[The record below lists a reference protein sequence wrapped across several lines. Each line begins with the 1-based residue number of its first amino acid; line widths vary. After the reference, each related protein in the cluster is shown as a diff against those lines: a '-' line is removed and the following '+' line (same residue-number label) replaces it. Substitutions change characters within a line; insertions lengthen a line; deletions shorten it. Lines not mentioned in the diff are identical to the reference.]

1 MSRPRS
7 PRSRVTIYRLI
18 PSGPI
23 AGHIRSKY
31 ADRTEFTAGPAEVA
45 RITGW
50 LVRGHISTSQA
61 KWASDL
67 ASIAGLTSLQ
77 LGNQTAAAVLLLP
90 ISEVIYAVSY
100 GMGHF
105 LVSYETVDPGF
116 GLRYAARKLNP
127 DELRSVT
134 RHTLD
139 KRAQIDR
146 RSLPSGGDVRAFDL
160 ADLGSVPSKVIGR
173 AIELGDSGKF
183 VTVRCADSLNIPLG
197 RTADAL
203 VQDLREIEQVLRCPV
218 ADPDLE
224 LLSRLLPLGDRDPR
238 RRKLNQQMATAL
250 RNGPG
255 ADRLGVAWPWGQ
267 ADEFPVVNFV
277 VVGGSGVP
285 ERRAEWLTIDGIT
298 TLLGEFPDRD
308 PLDLLKQVKVTLH
321 AGEDES
327 DLVSPAIPL
336 LKWVAFEIRDGDK
349 LYFFHDGRW
358 FAMDGEYG
366 KYVHREADRILSA
379 PSSLTLISWQDGWDE
394 ERYNKEAA
402 KADSR
407 LVLLDRRKIHTD
419 FHRHGI
425 EACDLLGPGD
435 ELIHVKRLR
444 RSGDASYLF
453 SQALVSA
460 SALILDGQARVK
472 FAERVARHSGGTRAA
487 PELPKQVILAI
498 GGRGVLT
505 ADNLFTFSQVTLV
518 RLVQH
523 LESQGVTVRI
533 LSIPTP

>member
-1 MSRPRS
+1 MPRQRS
-7 PRSRVTIYRLI
+7 PRSRDTIYRLI
-18 PSGPI
+18 PAGPI

-31 ADRTEFTAGPAEVA
+31 ADRDEFTAGPAEVA
-45 RITGW
+45 GVTGW
-50 LVRGHISTSQA
+50 LVHGHVATSQA
-61 KWASDL
+61 KWAAGLADL
-67 ASIAGLTSLQ
+67 AGLDDLR

-90 ISEVIYAVSY
+90 IGDVIYAVSF

-105 LVSYETVDPGF
+105 LLAYENVDPGF

-127 DELRSVT
+127 GELRSVT

-173 AIELGDSGKF
+173 AVELGDSGKF

-197 RTADAL
+197 RTAGAL
-203 VQDLREIEQVLRCPV
+203 VRDLREIEQVLQAPV

-238 RRKLNQQMATAL
+238 RRTLNQHLAAAL
-250 RNGPG
+250 RGGAG
-255 ADRLGVAWPWGQ
+255 ADRLGVAWPWDQ
-267 ADEFPVVNFV
+267 ADEFSVVDFV
-277 VVGGSGVP
+277 AVGGPGVP
-285 ERRAEWLTIDGIT
+285 ETRAEWLTIDAIAA
-298 TLLGEFPDRD
+298 LLGEFPGRD
-308 PLDLLKQVKVTLH
+308 PIDVLRQVKVTLH
-321 AGEDES
+321 AGDDDG

-336 LKWVAFEIRDGDK
+336 LKWIAFETRDRDK
-349 LYFFHDGRW
+349 LYFFNDGRW

-366 KYVHREADRILSA
+366 EHVHREADRILSA
-379 PSSLTLISWQDGWDE
+379 PSGLKLIPWRAGWDE
-394 ERYNKEAA
+394 ERYNKEAV
-402 KADSR
+402 KADGR
-407 LVLLDRRKIHTD
+407 LLLLDRRKIHTD

-425 EACDLLGPGD
+425 EVCDLLGPGD
-435 ELIHVKRLR
+435 ELIHVKKLR

-453 SQALVSA
+453 AQALVSA

-472 FAERVARHSGGTRAA
+472 FAERVTRHSGGTRTA
-487 PELPKQVILAI
+487 PELPKQVVLAL
-498 GGRGVLT
+498 GRRGRLT

-518 RLVQH
+518 RLVRH
-523 LESQGVTVRI
+523 LESQGVTVRVI
-533 LSIPTP
+533 TIPAP